1 VIGTLALLFAAHAAA
16 TDLPRANAVPGGVA
30 IVDLGAWPERPSA
43 FAGAIPLLV
52 AGDAQGWKALV
63 GIPLAAKP
71 GFEAIVVRRPGR
83 GELAQSYEIGPAH
96 YAEQRLTVPP
106 RQVNLSKEDLARYE
120 RERAHLAKV
129 AATFS
134 ATPPASLAMRAPVD
148 GVRSDSFGKRRLFND
163 QPRAPHSGM
172 DIAAPAG
179 TPVVAAAD
187 GRVIDTGNYF
197 FNGNTVWIDHGSGLL
212 TMVCH
217 LTSIAVKPG
226 DALKAGDVVGTV
238 GATGRATGPH
248 LHWSVSLNR
257 AMVDPALFVPDLAQ
271 R

>member
-1 VIGTLALLFAAHAAA
+1 MIGTLVLLLAAHAAA
-16 TDLPRANAVPGGVA
+16 ADLPRANAVPGGVA

-43 FAGAIPLLV
+43 QAGDVPLLV
-52 AGDAQGWKALV
+52 TGDAQGWKALV
-63 GIPLAAKP
+63 GIPLTAKP

-83 GELAQSYEIGPAH
+83 GAQSQSYEIGPAR
-96 YAEQRLTVPP
+96 YAVQRLTVPP
-106 RQVNLSKEDLARYE
+106 SQVDLSKADLARYE

-129 AATFS
+129 AATYT
-134 ATPPASLAMRAPVD
+134 ATPPATLALRAPVD
-148 GVRSDSFGKRRLFND
+148 GVRSDSFGKRRMFND

-179 TPVVAAAD
+179 TPVVAAGD
-187 GRVIDTGNYF
+187 GRVIDTGTYF
-197 FNGNTVWIDHGSGLL
+197 FNGNTVWIDHGGGLL

-217 LTSIAVKPG
+217 LTSIAVKSG
-226 DALKAGDVVGTV
+226 DAVKAGDVVGTV

-257 AMVDPALFVPDLAQ
+257 AMVDPALFLP
-271 R
+271 

>member
-1 VIGTLALLFAAHAAA
+1 MHALAPG
-16 TDLPRANAVPGGVA
+16 DLPSERAVPGGVA
-30 IVDLGAWPERPSA
+30 IVDLGASPERPGA
-43 FAGAIPLLV
+43 HAGDIPLLV
-52 AGDAQGWKALV
+52 IGDARGWSAVV

-71 GFEAIVVRRPGR
+71 GTASIVVRRGAR
-83 GELAQSYEIGPAH
+83 DEAKRYTIAAAR
-96 YAEQRLTVPP
+96 YAEQRLNVPP
-106 RQVNLSKEDLARYE
+106 SQVDLSKADLARYE
-120 RERAHLAKV
+120 RERDHLAKI

-134 ATPPASLAMRAPVD
+134 ATPPTTLALRAPVD
-148 GVRSDSFGKRRLFND
+148 GSRSDSFGKRRVFND

-187 GRVIDTGNYF
+187 GRVIDTGEYF

-217 LTSIAVKPG
+217 LTSMAVKPG
-226 DALKAGDVVGTV
+226 DAVKAGDVVGTV
-238 GATGRATGPH
+238 GATGWATGPH

-257 AMVDPALFVPDLAQ
+257 AMVDPALFLGDATLPS

>member
-1 VIGTLALLFAAHAAA
+1 VIGALILLFAVHAVAA
-16 TDLPRANAVPGGVA
+16 DLPRANAVPGGVA

-43 FAGAIPLLV
+43 SANDVPLLV
-52 AGDAQGWKALV
+52 TGDAQGWKALV
-63 GIPLAAKP
+63 GIPLTAKP
-71 GFEAIVVRRPGR
+71 GFDAIVVRRPGR
-83 GELAQSYEIGPAH
+83 GSQTLSYEIGPAR
-96 YAEQRLTVPP
+96 YAVQRLTVPP
-106 RQVNLSKEDLARYE
+106 SQVDLSKKDLARYE

-129 AATFS
+129 AATYS
-134 ATPPASLAMRAPVD
+134 ATPPASLALRAPVD
-148 GVRSDSFGKRRLFND
+148 GVRSDSFGKRRVFND

-172 DIAAPAG
+172 DIAASAG

-187 GRVIDTGNYF
+187 GRVIDTGDYF

-217 LTSIAVKPG
+217 LATIAVKPG
-226 DALKAGDVVGTV
+226 DAVKAGETVGTV

-257 AMVDPALFVPDLAQ
+257 AMVDPALFLP
-271 R
+271 